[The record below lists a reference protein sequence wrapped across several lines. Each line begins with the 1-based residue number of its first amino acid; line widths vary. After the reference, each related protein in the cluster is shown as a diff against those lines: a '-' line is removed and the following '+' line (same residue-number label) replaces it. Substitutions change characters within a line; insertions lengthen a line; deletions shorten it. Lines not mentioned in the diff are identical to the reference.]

1 MISITALKIFISVVA
16 VSLFTVSKFS
26 LKKDKPVLYVE
37 NSTGFAVVE
46 LFTSEG
52 CSSCPA
58 ADDAV
63 AAAAKDYPQNV
74 FVLGFHVDYWNRLG
88 WKDEF
93 SSGAYT
99 DRQGEYAAAF
109 SLNSIY
115 TPQVVVNGKTEFV
128 GSDRNKLD
136 RAIKNE
142 LNNDAPF
149 TVQLSA
155 SALNNAAVSVEYTT
169 NAGDKN
175 NLNIALVQ
183 LQAVT
188 NVRKGENSGRT
199 LNHINIVRDFKT
211 VDLAKGK
218 TGNISFAIPKGLT
231 PNQVKII
238 AFTQNKTNYLVT
250 GAASSP
256 VP

>member
-1 MISITALKIFISVVA
+1 MAAIKILIYAVLISILAFN
-16 VSLFTVSKFS
+16 KFS
-26 LKKDKPVLYVE
+26 SEKERPVLSTRS
-37 NSTGFAVVE
+37 STGFAVVE

-63 AAAAKDYPQNV
+63 AVVARDYPQNV

-88 WKDEF
+88 WKDGY
-93 SSGAYT
+93 SSAAYT
-99 DRQGEYAAAF
+99 DRQGEYATAF
-109 SLNSIY
+109 SLNGIY

-128 GSDRNKLD
+128 GSDKNKLD

-142 LNNDAPF
+142 LNENT
-149 TVQLSA
+149 TVTIELSA
-155 SALNNAAVSVEYTT
+155 SALNNAAFSVKYTT
-169 NAGDKN
+169 NADDKN

-183 LQAVT
+183 MQAVT
-188 NVRKGENSGRT
+188 NVKRGENGGRT

-211 VDLAKGK
+211 IDLAKGK
-218 TGNISFAIPKGLT
+218 TGNISFNIPKGLT
-231 PNQVKII
+231 ADQFKMIS
-238 AFTQNKTNYLVT
+238 FTQNKMDYQVT

-256 VP
+256 IL

>member
-1 MISITALKIFISVVA
+1 MTLLKIIIGAAMIS
-16 VSLFTVSKFS
+16 LFSIIKFS
-26 LKKDKPVLYVE
+26 SETAGPVLSSE
-37 NSTGFAVVE
+37 KSTGFAVVE

-63 AAAAKDYPQNV
+63 AAAANDYSKNV

-99 DRQGEYAAAF
+99 DRQREYASAF

-136 RAIKNE
+136 RVIKTEIKNE
-142 LNNDAPF
+142 
-149 TVQLSA
+149 TSVSIRLSPVT
-155 SALNNAAVSVEYTT
+155 SGHGAVSAEYTT
-169 NAGDKN
+169 DADDKS
-175 NLNIALVQ
+175 NLHIALVQ

-188 NVRKGENSGRT
+188 NVRRGENSGRR
-199 LNHINIVRDFKT
+199 LNHINIVRDFQT
-211 VDLAKGK
+211 IDLVNGK
-218 TGNISFAIPKGLT
+218 TGKASFIIPKGLKAD
-231 PNQVKII
+231 QLKLI
-238 AFTQNKTNYLVT
+238 AFTQNKISYHIT
-250 GAASSP
+250 GAASPSIL
-256 VP
+256 